1 MKRRLLIVGAGPT
14 GSNIASNFSGIT
26 SLMTI
31 WEKSTSPGRFAVNTP
46 RGAAATGGA
55 VCDLGAQ
62 YFTAYDARTNQY
74 LSQLQSAGKVKR
86 LPQNSIIGARG
97 FDEHPQ
103 YVSVTGSASL
113 VNDALDRAV
122 KGGVEVKKNKRLIA
136 LSAVQGF
143 GEASKK
149 SVWRATDEDG
159 NDSIFDAVALTIPAP
174 QVLQLKGNLADILT
188 SSGVG
193 KALTAVTY
201 STRLVLA
208 LYFPESAQEL
218 FEERVPWFGRFV
230 NRDEPGGDVI
240 RYLSFETMKRRVVSS
255 SGSGD
260 DSQGE
265 GKGVCPSFI
274 SHSTVEYGAAHE
286 NDEDYKKALEGVL
299 VRSTLQSLAK
309 AIGLSESD
317 LPSPIEA
324 RVHRWKYSQVTRAI
338 AMTDE
343 FVYTTALTADGGD
356 GKGEKET
363 AALLIQGGPV
373 FGEDKTEALLSPP
386 LFLAGD
392 YFTSSNLAGCLK
404 SAHAVS
410 GAQ

>member
-1 MKRRLLIVGAGPT
+1 
-14 GSNIASNFSGIT
+14 
-26 SLMTI
+26 
-31 WEKSTSPGRFAVNTP
+31 
-46 RGAAATGGA
+46 
-55 VCDLGAQ
+55 
-62 YFTAYDARTNQY
+62 
-74 LSQLQSAGKVKR
+74 
-86 LPQNSIIGARG
+86 
-97 FDEHPQ
+97 
-103 YVSVTGSASL
+103 
-113 VNDALDRAV
+113 
-122 KGGVEVKKNKRLIA
+122 
-136 LSAVQGF
+136 
-143 GEASKK
+143 
-149 SVWRATDEDG
+149 
-159 NDSIFDAVALTIPAP
+159 
-174 QVLQLKGNLADILT
+174 VLQLKGNLADILT

-193 KALTAVTY
+193 KALKAVTY

-208 LYFPESAQEL
+208 LYFPESSQAL

-240 RYLSFETMKRRVVSS
+240 RYLSFETMKRRVVISTT
-255 SGSGD
+255 SGSVGD
-260 DSQGE
+260 NSQGDKSQGE

-286 NDEDYKKALEGVL
+286 NDEDYKMALEGVL

-317 LPSPIEA
+317 LPPPVEA

-343 FVYTTALTADGGD
+343 FEYTTALAADGGD
-356 GKGEKET
+356 GKGDKET

-373 FGEDKTEALLSPP
+373 LGEDKKEALLSPP

-410 GAQ
+410 VSVDL